1 MKKKKDSVYFDN
13 KQMVLFTHQ
22 INLGYKEVLQTVT
35 KRMKENHICVDLFGL
50 PTWFALLFSLL
61 PNRPY
66 NYVLHKRSEKMKKG
80 GGVCGVGS

>member
-35 KRMKENHICVDLFGL
+35 KRMKEDHICVD
-50 PTWFALLFSLL
+50 
-61 PNRPY
+61 
-66 NYVLHKRSEKMKKG
+66 
-80 GGVCGVGS
+80 